1 VSVNQEIDMATV
13 SEFTSL
19 VNLFVEALQVLQADK
34 SEVVAA
40 QEALAA
46 AQAALAKEEGDV
58 GGSTT
63 SLQAAWDAVKAA
75 GDGLVADLI
84 GFPG

>member
-1 VSVNQEIDMATV
+1 MATI

-19 VNLFVEALQVLQADK
+19 VNLFVEALQVLQTDK

-58 GGSTT
+58 GGSTAG
-63 SLQAAWDAVKAA
+63 LQGAWDAVKLA
-75 GDGLVADLI
+75 GDELVGDLV
-84 GFPG
+84 GPPA